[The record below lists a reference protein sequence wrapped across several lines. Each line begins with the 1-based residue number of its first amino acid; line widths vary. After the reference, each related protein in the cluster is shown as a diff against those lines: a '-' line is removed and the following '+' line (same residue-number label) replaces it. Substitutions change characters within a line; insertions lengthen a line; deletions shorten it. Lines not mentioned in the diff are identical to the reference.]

1 MNNKKYKVVLSW
13 IVIITLIIAIVL
25 PYVMMSFGK

>member
-1 MNNKKYKVVLSW
+1 MNKKYKVVLSW
-13 IVIITLIIAIVL
+13 VVIIVLIVAIVL